1 MGRMTAR
8 EAWSFFA
15 GFIVDVVAIL
25 ALVSLLL
32 AMERNKWK
40 SVAEEQADTI
50 RRYEDI
56 TAEYEEL
63 TVELFK
69 MLEGG
74 EK

>member
-74 EK
+74 KK

>member
-1 MGRMTAR
+1 MGGMTGR

-15 GFIVDVVAIL
+15 GFIVGVVAIL
-25 ALVSLLL
+25 ALVSLPL

-40 SVAEEQADTI
+40 NVAEEQADTI

-56 TAEYEEL
+56 TAGYEEL
-63 TVELFK
+63 MAELFK